1 LLKQV
6 TPLVKFLAIIKDIYD
21 SSNVR
26 CADYIAKMFNCKITI
41 GFLIIAYYIY
51 TSLITISNHLLFK
64 QYWLWLDP
72 NVHFWGVHIPT
83 RWSKN
88 FE

>member
-1 LLKQV
+1 MCTLDDNMLNYFEKKKKKDNNM
-6 TPLVKFLAIIKDIYD
+6 LNYKF
-21 SSNVR
+21 
-26 CADYIAKMFNCKITI
+26 TI

-51 TSLITISNHLLFK
+51 TSLIIITNHLLFK
-64 QYWLWLDP
+64 QHWLWLDP
-72 NVHFWGVHIPT
+72 NVCFWGVHIPT